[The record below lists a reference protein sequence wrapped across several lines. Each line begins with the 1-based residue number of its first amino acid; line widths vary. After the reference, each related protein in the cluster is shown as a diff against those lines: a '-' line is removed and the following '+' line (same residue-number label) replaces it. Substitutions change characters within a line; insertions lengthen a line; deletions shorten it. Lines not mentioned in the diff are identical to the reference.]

1 MSSYTISS
9 LHIRNIALLLSLYV
23 RKLPEHTVELPQQTV
38 HVPSFMTLFIELPAS
53 LRYSLATSFAS
64 AGDAYRAMIY
74 VFYRVRG
81 TESSI
86 LMYLCGGNIKRIKAH
101 SVKWPRAAV
110 RRV

>member
-1 MSSYTISS
+1 M
-9 LHIRNIALLLSLYV
+9 LEKFQNIQ
-23 RKLPEHTVELPQQTV
+23 PPQLTV
-38 HVPSFMTLFIELPAS
+38 HVPSFRTIFIVLPAS
-53 LRYSLATSFAS
+53 LRYSHRATLATSFARH
-64 AGDAYRAMIY
+64 GDAYRAMIY

-101 SVKWPRAAV
+101 SVKWPRAAE

>member
-1 MSSYTISS
+1 MQ
-9 LHIRNIALLLSLYV
+9 
-23 RKLPEHTVELPQQTV
+23 LPQQTV
-38 HVPSFMTLFIELPAS
+38 HVPSFMTLFIELPAT

-101 SVKWPRAAV
+101 SVKWPHAVV